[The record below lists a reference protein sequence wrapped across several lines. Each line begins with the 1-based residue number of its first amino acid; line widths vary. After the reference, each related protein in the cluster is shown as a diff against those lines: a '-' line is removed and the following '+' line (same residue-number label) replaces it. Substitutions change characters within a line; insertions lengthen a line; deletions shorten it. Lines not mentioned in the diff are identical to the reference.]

1 MKQYTAEEK
10 ARLEKLGEKYLEKR
24 TKHRTECYRKLPDDV
39 KGLIG
44 NHCNYYY
51 EFDEGGALCRKMIA
65 YLAESD
71 GNKPSE
77 FIEKHAP
84 ELFNGYINPKHK
96 KHFYYTIDHVHERIY
111 AHGWQRRSLRSKDP
125 MIVAN
130 CVIDTIH
137 NFKEWDSIPDDICDY
152 LEDKLTNEELG
163 YKLHNKSLP
172 YCFDEIAAAEID
184 FGNERLITLL
194 TDSINGEKDIAID
207 RLMFRAI
214 VKSHNHALHELLGRL
229 LCAARLQEGLRQ
241 SICETMDEGTPEAF
255 LYLLGVINEN
265 NFIRF
270 SSVKRAV
277 GTWLGFAEEET
288 VKLERISEKSI
299 ALITDCLTDP
309 AKRDEYLNSEDTMK
323 IHIGLWS
330 LGFYESRDLVEKIR
344 DISKHGTRHQ
354 LLTASYSVDLLNNSA
369 LSHEVGVQVVAEHYD
384 DIELMAGYLRFFMNN
399 VSNEIIGVLGDYRQS
414 GLNPQNR
421 QSDYTKRHYCKI
433 ETYFKDEA
441 EARKYY
447 DILKTVCGNI
457 KGRKQEF
464 SPFVFPWFSN
474 FIERGYAV
482 VRMGFIASALH
493 SNELIDEVCGML
505 ADADQY
511 DRNTLIKLLLTQ
523 PETDVQR
530 RALVSALCDKAE
542 YTRGQAYEVVQACE
556 LPPENYLQMEEMLKY
571 KAADAR
577 ENLIKLLMKQPDDAL
592 YGSVS
597 RLIADKKEEK
607 RTAAL
612 DIILNLSKDE
622 KRTDL
627 YEKCKALA
635 KSMTAPTTKEKI
647 LLDSIF
653 AADNVQLS
661 EHAKPLYTDAD
672 EYFPE
677 IPDNEL
683 TRECVDTFMRYFPD
697 SEVGSKVYPDNY
709 RKGLFSKLKPG
720 ACNSCKQA
728 EKDLKALCD
737 FIKLHEKDEF
747 RGWFYGVSD
756 GEERVVGCDIRYFV
770 ALGEDGTGTIPLYDL
785 WNGWFDENIGS
796 DERLLRMHILLNGYD
811 DYKNTDKA
819 VSYLDALY
827 GKGFAEMGGYEYI
840 DHARKIISRLV
851 NKRIKYSE
859 YRKLAIAISLWYVKA
874 IPREEAYVRFVCRG
888 ETVEMPFKN
897 YRQVTCLLNSL
908 VCKNDDTAGTV
919 VPLSYAL
926 FLLHKDGGNDQRWVE
941 YGMDYYRYNHYEPL
955 RSPSV
960 KDMIVAAYKKIIT
973 PSQLYKYIFSEEMIE
988 DAFIFLTSAIKAI
1001 REKDRTVSE
1010 REWQNYRTKIIMKEL
1025 DDEVDDGLLQLI
1037 DSVYEN
1043 VINTVLSVEL
1053 KRGDSQTRYSKHIGR
1068 INRIYGIENFVAIL
1082 SALGKETLERN
1093 TAYYRSTESKKS
1105 ALSRLLCVCV
1115 PNEGDNTDKLRKLLK
1130 GTDITEKRLIEAS
1143 LYAPEWIG
1151 IVAQYLGWDGY
1162 VSGCYYFMAHMNEY
1176 FDDKRKAVIAK
1187 YTPITPEDLQ
1197 LGAFDVEWFRS
1208 AYDTLG
1214 SKRFDAIYDAAKYI
1228 TDGTKHSRARK
1239 YADAVLGKFTVDE
1252 TEKTVADKRNKDLLM
1267 AYALIPLKGEDDIC
1281 RRYLYLQQFLK
1292 ESKKFGSQRS
1302 ASEKAAVG
1310 IAMQNLATN
1319 AGYAD
1324 VTRLTL
1330 RMETKLIDD
1339 SRDLFK
1345 DKTIEGVTVKL
1356 VVDEHGKT
1364 EIAVT
1369 KDGKA
1374 LKSIPA
1380 KLKKNEHIIRLTET
1394 KKKLTEQYRRTRLM
1408 FEQAMEDCTQFT
1420 VGELHEL
1427 RKNPVVEPIIRDLVF
1442 KVQDGGTLGFIN
1454 KDNGFMSCG
1463 SCAEE
1468 MKKTRLVTVAHPY
1481 DMYFDGHW
1489 EWYQRYLFDKGLV
1502 QPFKQVFRE
1511 LYVKTDEELEMC
1523 DTRRYSGNQIQP
1535 TKTVACLKTRRWVAD
1550 IENGLQKVYYKE
1562 NIVATIYAMAD
1573 WFTPA
1578 DIEAPTLEWVAFYD
1592 RKTGKPI
1599 KIKNIPDIIF
1609 SEVMRDV
1616 DLAVSVAHAGG
1627 VDPETSH
1634 STIEMRAAL
1643 VEFTLPLFKLKNVM
1657 IEKSHAHIKGKYGDY
1672 SVHLGSGVVHKLGG
1686 TMISILPVHSQHRG
1700 KLFLPFV
1707 DDDPKTAEIIT
1718 KILFLAE
1725 DVKIKDPS
1733 ILEQIRS

>member
-10 ARLEKLGEKYLEKR
+10 ARLKKLGEKYLEKR
-24 TKHRTECYRKLPDDV
+24 GKFRQDCYKKLTDDV
-39 KGLIG
+39 KELIG
-44 NHCNYYY
+44 DHCNYYY
-51 EFDEGGALCRKMIA
+51 EFRVGGALCKKMIA
-65 YLAESD
+65 YLSESEK
-71 GNKPSE
+71 NLPSE
-77 FIEKHAP
+77 FIGKHAP

-96 KHFYYTIDHVHERIY
+96 KHFLYTIDHVHERIY
-111 AHGWQRRSLRSKDP
+111 ATGWQRRSLRSRDA

-130 CVIDTIH
+130 CVINVIRD
-137 NFKEWDSIPDDICDY
+137 FKEWDSVPDDICDY
-152 LEDKLTNEELG
+152 LEDKLTEEELG
-163 YKLHNKSLP
+163 YKLRDTSLP
-172 YCFDEIAAAEID
+172 YCFDDLAAAEID
-184 FGNERLITLL
+184 FGNERLISLL
-194 TDSINGEKDIAID
+194 TDCINGENDIPLD

-214 VKSHNHALHELLGRL
+214 VKSHNRGLHELLGRL

-277 GTWLGFAEEET
+277 GVWLGFVEEET
-288 VKLERISEKSI
+288 VKLERISDKSI

-309 AKRDEYLNSEDTMK
+309 AKREEYLNSEDSMK

-344 DISKHGTRHQ
+344 EISKHGSRHQ
-354 LLTASYSVDLLNNSA
+354 LLTASYSVHLLNNDA
-369 LSHEVGVQVVAEHYD
+369 LSHEVGKQVVSEHYND
-384 DIELMAGYLRFFMNN
+384 TELMAGYLDLFIPSAER
-399 VSNEIIGVLGDYRQS
+399 EIAFVVGNTFRNDSDNFSERKYCT
-414 GLNPQNR
+414 LNP
-421 QSDYTKRHYCKI
+421 
-433 ETYFKDEA
+433 YFRNSEEA
-441 EARKYY
+441 GKYY
-447 DILKTVCGNI
+447 NIMKEIYSSLKS
-457 KGRKQEF
+457 RKQEF
-464 SPFVFPWFSN
+464 SPFVFPWFTAGVTKGEV
-474 FIERGYAV
+474 I
-482 VRMGFIASALH
+482 VRMAYIASALR
-493 SNELIDEVCGML
+493 SAEKTDEICGML
-505 ADADQY
+505 TFADAN
-511 DRNTLIKLLLTQ
+511 DRHHLLRLLVTA
-523 PETDVQR
+523 PETETQFR
-530 RALVSALCDKAE
+530 TLVSALCDKADS
-542 YTRGQAYEVVQACE
+542 TRDQAFKIVQACK
-556 LPPENYLQMEEMLKY
+556 LPPESYLQMEELLKY

-577 ENLIKLLMKQPDDAL
+577 ENLIKLLMKQDDDAL

-622 KRTDL
+622 KRGELFGRCRELT
-627 YEKCKALA
+627 

-697 SEVGSKVYPDNY
+697 SEVGSKLYPDKY
-709 RKGLFSKLKPG
+709 RKGFFSKLRPG
-720 ACNSCKQA
+720 ACDSCKQA
-728 EKDLKALCD
+728 EKDIKALCA
-737 FIKLHEKDEF
+737 FVKQHEKDEF
-747 RGWFYGVSD
+747 INSRGESDIVGGEVAYFYTV
-756 GEERVVGCDIRYFV
+756 
-770 ALGEDGTGTIPLYDL
+770 
-785 WNGWFDENIGS
+785 DENRKCQLPLKELWTKWLNDNITEP
-796 DERLLRMHILLNGYD
+796 ERYLRMYVISNCWGGK
-811 DYKNTDKA
+811 DYNVDHVEA
-819 VSYLDALY
+819 IY
-827 GKGFAEMGGYEYI
+827 GKGYASWLPAEYQ
-840 DHARKIISRLV
+840 DHST
-851 NKRIKYSE
+851 RILKMLINDYVP
-859 YRKLAIAISLWYVKA
+859 KKDIQQIAITICLWFACEVSKNELYYQY
-874 IPREEAYVRFVCRG
+874 EEMNRKRHVCVMKLWQIQDVASRIDRTDA
-888 ETVEMPFKN
+888 ETVNIVFPLLHNLFFKHVISLN
-897 YRQVTCLLNSL
+897 ELNEKDNNVLDINRYPEFILPESQYIVYAAYNGVITEQQMYRL
-908 VCKNDDTAGTV
+908 
-919 VPLSYAL
+919 L
-926 FLLHKDGGNDQRWVE
+926 FL
-941 YGMDYYRYNHYEPL
+941 PL
-955 RSPSV
+955 QITETFSYITSV
-960 KDMIVAAYKKIIT
+960 ISV
-973 PSQLYKYIFSEEMIE
+973 
-988 DAFIFLTSAIKAI
+988 I
-1001 REKDRTVSE
+1001 REKGKTVSTRDRYNSVRNIVIRKFE
-1010 REWQNYRTKIIMKEL
+1010 SG
-1025 DDEVDDGLLQLI
+1025 DDEKFWEYLSG
-1037 DSVYEN
+1037 VY
-1043 VINTVLSVEL
+1043 NTIVAEVLNIEL
-1053 KRGDSQTRYSKHIGR
+1053 KRGDSQTDYSRYIKY
-1068 INRIYGIENFVAIL
+1068 INRIYGVENFTAIL
-1082 SALGKETLERN
+1082 SALGNDTLERS
-1093 TAYYRSTESKKS
+1093 TSYYISTESKKG
-1105 ALSRLLCVCV
+1105 ALSRLLSVCI
-1115 PNEGDNTDKLRKLLK
+1115 PNDGDNAEKLRDLIK

-1143 LYAPEWIG
+1143 LYSPEWIE
-1151 IVAQYLGWDGY
+1151 IVGEYLGWDGY
-1162 VSGCYYFMAHMNEY
+1162 VSGCYYFMAHMNEQ
-1176 FDDKRKAVIAK
+1176 FDDKRKAMIAR
-1187 YTPITPEDLQ
+1187 YTPLTAEELNG
-1197 LGAFDVEWFRS
+1197 GAFDVNWFRS
-1208 AYDTLG
+1208 AYETLG
-1214 SKRFDAIYDAAKYI
+1214 SKRFDAIYDSAKYI

-1267 AYALIPLKGEDDIC
+1267 AYALIPLAGEDDIC

-1330 RMETKLIDD
+1330 QMETKLIDD
-1339 SRDLFK
+1339 SSDLFK

-1356 VVDEHGKT
+1356 TVDEHGKS
-1364 EIAVT
+1364 EIIVT

-1380 KLKKNEHIIRLTET
+1380 KLKKNEHILRLTET

-1408 FEQAMEDCTQFT
+1408 FEQAMEDETQFT

-1442 KVQDGGTLGFIN
+1442 KEQDGGEIGFIN
-1454 KDNGFMSCG
+1454 EYDGFMKCG
-1463 SCAEE
+1463 SCIEE
-1468 MKKTRLVTVAHPY
+1468 KMKKTRLVTIAHPY
-1481 DMYFDGHW
+1481 DMYRDGHW
-1489 EWYQRYLFDKGLV
+1489 EWYQRYLFEKGIV
-1502 QPFKQVFRE
+1502 QPFRQVFRE

-1535 TKTVACLKTRRWVAD
+1535 AKTAACLKSRRWVAD

-1573 WFTPA
+1573 WFSPA
-1578 DIEAPTLEWVAFYD
+1578 DIEAPTLEWVSFYD
-1592 RKTGKPI
+1592 RKNGKPM
-1599 KIKNIPDIIF
+1599 KIRDIPDIIF

-1686 TMISILPVHSQHRG
+1686 TMINILPVHSQHRG
-1700 KLFLPFV
+1700 KLFLPFA

-1725 DVKIKDPS
+1725 DGKIKDPT
-1733 ILEQIRS
+1733 ILNQIV

>member
-1 MKQYTAEEK
+1 MKQYSADEK
-10 ARLEKLGEKYLEKR
+10 ARLKKLGEKYLEKR
-24 TKHRTECYRKLPDDV
+24 GKFRQDCYKKLPDDV
-39 KGLIG
+39 KELIG
-44 NHCNYYY
+44 DHCNYFY
-51 EFDEGGALCRKMIA
+51 EFRVGGALCKKMIA

-71 GNKPSE
+71 KNLPSE

-84 ELFNGYINPKHK
+84 ELFNGYINPNHK
-96 KHFYYTIDHVHERIY
+96 KHFLYTIDHVHERIY
-111 AHGWQRRSLRSKDP
+111 ATGWQRRSLRSRDP

-130 CVIDTIH
+130 CVINAIH
-137 NFKEWDSIPDDICDY
+137 DFKEWDSVPDDICDY
-152 LEDKLTNEELG
+152 LEDKLTEEELG
-163 YKLHNKSLP
+163 YKLGVSSLP
-172 YCFDEIAAAEID
+172 YCFDDLAAAEID

-194 TDSINGEKDIAID
+194 TDCINGENDIAID

-255 LYLLGVINEN
+255 LYLLGVINDN

-277 GTWLGFAEEET
+277 GTWLGFVEEET
-288 VKLERISEKSI
+288 VKLERISDKSI
-299 ALITDCLTDP
+299 SLITDCLTDP

-344 DISKHGTRHQ
+344 EISKNGTRHQ
-354 LLTASYSVDLLNNSA
+354 LLTASYSVNLLNDAVFENSITKTVVENYY
-369 LSHEVGVQVVAEHYD
+369 SDSEVIA
-384 DIELMAGYLRFFMNN
+384 AYLPFFMPN
-399 VSNEIIGVLGDYRQS
+399 VSYWVASASGPSYYVSSAYEERLQEHIKDYSIR
-414 GLNPQNR
+414 
-421 QSDYTKRHYCKI
+421 KYCNLD
-433 ETYFKDEA
+433 TYFQNAEEA
-441 EARKYY
+441 EKYY
-447 DILKTVCGNI
+447 GILKNI
-457 KGRKQEF
+457 CDSFKGRKQTY
-464 SPFVFPWFSN
+464 SPFIFPWYSAEFTKGDM
-474 FIERGYAV
+474 IIRLAY
-482 VRMGFIASALH
+482 IASALH
-493 SNELIDEVCGML
+493 SEKKTDEMCGL
-505 ADADQY
+505 LTEANSD
-511 DRNTLIKLLLTQ
+511 DRNHILRLLATA
-523 PETDVQR
+523 PETEIQR
-530 RALVSALCDKAE
+530 STLVSALCDKAE
-542 YTRGQAYEVVQACE
+542 FTRSTAYYIVIACCDR
-556 LPPENYLQMEEMLKY
+556 LAAENYLQMEEMLKY

-577 ENLIKLLMKQPDDAL
+577 ENLIKLLMKQSDDAL

-597 RLIADKKEEK
+597 RLLADKKEEK

-622 KRTDL
+622 KRGELFARCRELT
-627 YEKCKALA
+627 

-647 LLDSIF
+647 LLDSISPSDSVKSD
-653 AADNVQLS
+653 AS
-661 EHAKPLYTDAD
+661 AKPLYTDAD

-697 SEVGSKVYPDNY
+697 SEVGSKLYPDKY
-709 RKGLFSKLKPG
+709 RKGFFSKLRPG
-720 ACNSCKQA
+720 ACDSCKQA
-728 EKDLKALCD
+728 EKDIKALCA
-737 FIKLHEKDEF
+737 FVKEHEKDEF
-747 RGWFYGVSD
+747 INSRGESDIVGGEVAYFYTV
-756 GEERVVGCDIRYFV
+756 
-770 ALGEDGTGTIPLYDL
+770 
-785 WNGWFDENIGS
+785 DENRKCQLPLKELWTKWLNDNITEP
-796 DERLLRMHILLNGYD
+796 ERYLRMYVISNCWGGK
-811 DYKNTDKA
+811 DYNVDHVEA
-819 VSYLDALY
+819 IY
-827 GKGFAEMGGYEYI
+827 GKGYASWLPVEYQ
-840 DHARKIISRLV
+840 DHSTSILKMLV
-851 NKRIKYSE
+851 NDYIPKNDIQQ
-859 YRKLAIAISLWYVKA
+859 IAITICLWFACEVSKNELYYQY
-874 IPREEAYVRFVCRG
+874 EEMNRKRHVCVMKLWQIQDMASRIDRTDA
-888 ETVEMPFKN
+888 ETVNIVFPLLHNLFFKHVISLN
-897 YRQVTCLLNSL
+897 ELNEKDNNVLDINRYPEFILPESQYIVYAAYNGVITEQQMYRL
-908 VCKNDDTAGTV
+908 
-919 VPLSYAL
+919 L
-926 FLLHKDGGNDQRWVE
+926 FL
-941 YGMDYYRYNHYEPL
+941 PL
-955 RSPSV
+955 QITETFSYITSV
-960 KDMIVAAYKKIIT
+960 ISV
-973 PSQLYKYIFSEEMIE
+973 
-988 DAFIFLTSAIKAI
+988 I
-1001 REKDRTVSE
+1001 REKGKTVSTRDRYNSVRNIVIRKFE
-1010 REWQNYRTKIIMKEL
+1010 SG
-1025 DDEVDDGLLQLI
+1025 DDEKFWEYLSG
-1037 DSVYEN
+1037 VY
-1043 VINTVLSVEL
+1043 NTIVAEVLNIEL
-1053 KRGDSQTRYSKHIGR
+1053 KRGDSQTDYSRYIKY
-1068 INRIYGIENFVAIL
+1068 INRIYGVENFTAIL
-1082 SALGKETLERN
+1082 SALGNDTLERS
-1093 TAYYRSTESKKS
+1093 TSYYISTESKKG
-1105 ALSRLLCVCV
+1105 ALSRLLSVCI
-1115 PNEGDNTDKLRKLLK
+1115 PNDGDNAEKLRDLIK

-1143 LYAPEWIG
+1143 LYSPEWIE
-1151 IVAQYLGWDGY
+1151 IVGEYLGWEGY
-1162 VSGCYYFMAHMNEY
+1162 VSGCYYFMSHMNEY
-1176 FDDKRKAVIAK
+1176 FDDRRKAVIARF
-1187 YTPITPEDLQ
+1187 TPLTDEELR

-1310 IAMQNLATN
+1310 IAMQDLATN

-1356 VVDEHGKT
+1356 VVDEHGKI

-1408 FEQAMEDCTQFT
+1408 FDRAMEDCTEFT

-1427 RKNPVVEPIIRDLVF
+1427 RENPVVEPIIRDLVF
-1442 KVQDGGTLGFIN
+1442 KEQDGGELGFITEY
-1454 KDNGFMSCG
+1454 DSFVGAQG
-1463 SCAEE
+1463 AREE
-1468 MKKTRLVTVAHPY
+1468 KMKKDRLVTVAHPF
-1481 DMYFDGHW
+1481 DMYMDGHW
-1489 EWYQRYLFDKGLV
+1489 EWYQRCLFEKGIV
-1502 QPFKQVFRE
+1502 QPFRQVFRE

-1535 TKTVACLKTRRWVAD
+1535 AKTVACLKTRRWVAD

-1573 WFTPA
+1573 WFSPA
-1578 DIEAPTLEWVAFYD
+1578 DIEAPTLEYVAFYD
-1592 RKTGKPI
+1592 RKSGAPM
-1599 KIKNIPDIIF
+1599 KIKDIPDIIF

-1643 VEFTLPLFKLKNVM
+1643 VEFTMPLFKLTHVRV
-1657 IEKSHAHIKGKYGDY
+1657 EGTHAHIAGKYGNY
-1672 SVHLGSGVVHKLGG
+1672 TVHLGSGVVHKLGG
-1686 TMISILPVHSQHRG
+1686 TMINILPVHSQHRG
-1700 KLFLPFV
+1700 KLFLPFA
-1707 DDDPKTAEIIT
+1707 DDDPKTAEILT

-1725 DVKIKDPS
+1725 DSKIKDPM
-1733 ILEQIRS
+1733 ILEQIR

>member
-1 MKQYTAEEK
+1 MKQYSAEEK
-10 ARLEKLGEKYLEKR
+10 ARLKKLGDVYREKR
-24 TKHRTECYRKLPDDV
+24 TAYHQECFKMLPDDV
-39 KGLIG
+39 KKLIG
-44 NHCNYYY
+44 DHCNYFY
-51 EFDEGGALCRKMIA
+51 EFRVGGALCKKMIA
-65 YLAESD
+65 YLAEND
-71 GNKPSE
+71 KNLPSE

-84 ELFNGYINPKHK
+84 ELFNGYINPNHK
-96 KHFYYTIDHVHERIY
+96 KHFLYTIDHVHERIY
-111 AHGWQRRSLRSKDP
+111 ATGWQRRSLRSRDP

-130 CVIDTIH
+130 CVINAIH
-137 NFKEWDSIPDDICDY
+137 DFKEWDSVPDDICDY
-152 LEDKLTNEELG
+152 LEDKLTEEELG
-163 YKLHNKSLP
+163 YKLGVSSLP
-172 YCFDEIAAAEID
+172 YCFDDLAAAEID

-194 TDSINGEKDIAID
+194 TDIINGENDIAID

-288 VKLERISEKSI
+288 VKLERISDKSI

-309 AKRDEYLNSEDTMK
+309 AKREEYLNSEDSMK

-330 LGFYESRDLVEKIR
+330 LGFYESRDLVVKIR
-344 DISKHGTRHQ
+344 EISKNGTRHQ
-354 LLTASYSVDLLNNSA
+354 LLTASYSVNLLNNSA
-369 LSHEVGVQVVAEHYD
+369 LSHEVGAQVVAEHYD

-399 VSNEIIGVLGDYRQS
+399 VSNEIVSVLGDYRQS
-414 GLNPQNR
+414 GLNPQTR
-421 QSDYTKRHYCKI
+421 QSDYTKRHYCKL

-447 DILKTVCGNI
+447 DILKTICGNI

-474 FIERGYAV
+474 FVERGYAV

-493 SNELIDEVCGML
+493 SNELIDEVCEML
-505 ADADQY
+505 TDADPY
-511 DRNTLIKLLLTQ
+511 ERSRLIKLLLIQ

-530 RALVSALCDKAE
+530 RTLVSALCDKAE
-542 YTRGQAYEVVQACE
+542 YTREQACE
-556 LPPENYLQMEEMLKY
+556 IVQSCKLPPENYLQMEELLKY

-577 ENLIKLLMKQPDDAL
+577 ENLIKLLMKQDDNAL

-597 RLIADKKEEK
+597 RLISDKKEEK

-612 DIILNLSKDE
+612 DMIMNLSKDE
-622 KRTDL
+622 KRSELFARCRELT
-627 YEKCKALA
+627 
-635 KSMTAPTTKEKI
+635 KSMTSPTTKEKI
-647 LLDSIF
+647 LLDSISPSDSVKSD
-653 AADNVQLS
+653 AP
-661 EHAKPLYTDAD
+661 AKPLYTDED
-672 EYFPE
+672 EYIPE

-683 TRECVDTFMRYFPD
+683 TRECVDTFMRYFPE
-697 SEVGSKVYPDNY
+697 SEVGAKVYPDNY

-720 ACNSCKQA
+720 ACNSCKQT

-747 RGWFYGVSD
+747 IDSRG
-756 GEERVVGCDIRYFV
+756 ETNIVGCEC
-770 ALGEDGTGTIPLYDL
+770 GEFNSVEDNRRVLPLRDL
-785 WNGWFDENIGS
+785 WKAWIDENIPEP
-796 DERLLRMHILLNGYD
+796 ERLLRMYIKSERNRRSDDYLKYAGSTLIELFGNGICEQPGFEYINHAHIILYMLLNE
-811 DYKNTDKA
+811 
-819 VSYLDALY
+819 YLRKQELQ
-827 GKGFAEMGGYEYI
+827 EM
-840 DHARKIISRLV
+840 
-851 NKRIKYSE
+851 
-859 YRKLAIAISLWYVKA
+859 AISIYLYITLFVPADKLIFRYKGYNYEETTTLTEDVA
-874 IPREEAYVRFVCRG
+874 IRNFIFHLDRSDENTMSVTFPLIYGLYLKFVRADIERSKDSGFSYVR
-888 ETVEMPFKN
+888 
-897 YRQVTCLLNSL
+897 
-908 VCKNDDTAGTV
+908 
-919 VPLSYAL
+919 
-926 FLLHKDGGNDQRWVE
+926 
-941 YGMDYYRYNHYEPL
+941 NHCHNVL
-955 RSPSV
+955 PSA
-960 KDMIVAAYKKIIT
+960 KYTMLAAYRGIIT
-973 PSQLYKYIFSEEMIE
+973 YEQMYCLMLRWDNLSDTLMFV
-988 DAFIFLTSAIKAI
+988 TSAISAV
-1001 REKDRTVSE
+1001 REKDTAVSSRE
-1010 REWQNYRTKIIMKEL
+1010 RYNWRHSNILRELEKET
-1025 DDEVDDGLLQLI
+1025 DESFLQLI
-1037 DSVYEN
+1037 SDVYDSIIGE
-1043 VINTVLSVEL
+1043 VLSVEL
-1053 KRGDSQTRYSKHIGR
+1053 KRGDSKTKYSQYISSV
-1068 INRIYGIENFVAIL
+1068 NRIYGVDNFVAIL

-1143 LYAPEWIG
+1143 LYAPEWID

-1408 FEQAMEDCTQFT
+1408 FEQAMEDCTEFT

-1442 KVQDGGTLGFIN
+1442 KEQDGGTLGFIN

-1578 DIEAPTLEWVAFYD
+1578 DIEAPTLEWW
-1592 RKTGKPI
+1592 R
-1599 KIKNIPDIIF
+1599 
-1609 SEVMRDV
+1609 SM
-1616 DLAVSVAHAGG
+1616 
-1627 VDPETSH
+1627 
-1634 STIEMRAAL
+1634 
-1643 VEFTLPLFKLKNVM
+1643 
-1657 IEKSHAHIKGKYGDY
+1657 
-1672 SVHLGSGVVHKLGG
+1672 
-1686 TMISILPVHSQHRG
+1686 
-1700 KLFLPFV
+1700 
-1707 DDDPKTAEIIT
+1707 TARP
-1718 KILFLAE
+1718 AS
-1725 DVKIKDPS
+1725 P
-1733 ILEQIRS
+1733 

>member
-10 ARLEKLGEKYLEKR
+10 ARLKKLGEKYLEKR
-24 TKHRTECYRKLPDDV
+24 GKFRQDCYKKLTDDV
-39 KGLIG
+39 KELIG
-44 NHCNYYY
+44 DHCNYYY
-51 EFDEGGALCRKMIA
+51 EFRVGGALCKKMIA
-65 YLAESD
+65 YLSESEK
-71 GNKPSE
+71 NLPSE
-77 FIEKHAP
+77 FIGKHAP

-111 AHGWQRRSLRSKDP
+111 AIGWQRRSLRSRDP

-130 CVIDTIH
+130 CVINVIRD
-137 NFKEWDSIPDDICDY
+137 FKEWDSVPDDICDY
-152 LEDKLTNEELG
+152 LEDNLTEEELG
-163 YKLHNKSLP
+163 YKLRDTSLP
-172 YCFDEIAAAEID
+172 YCFDDLAAAEID
-184 FGNERLITLL
+184 FGNERLISLL
-194 TDSINGEKDIAID
+194 TDCINGENDIPLD

-214 VKSHNHALHELLGRL
+214 VKSHDRGLHELLGRL

-288 VKLERISEKSI
+288 VKLERISDKSI

-309 AKRDEYLNSEDTMK
+309 AKREEYLNSEDSMK

-344 DISKHGTRHQ
+344 EISKHGSRHQ
-354 LLTASYSVDLLNNSA
+354 LLTASYSVHLLNNDA
-369 LSHEVGVQVVAEHYD
+369 LSHEVGKQVVAEHYN
-384 DIELMAGYLRFFMNN
+384 DIELMAGYTGFFMNG
-399 VSNEIIGVLGDYRQS
+399 VGNEISYAVAGIDHAHRGMKGDRTDYR
-414 GLNPQNR
+414 
-421 QSDYTKRHYCKI
+421 KRHYTGI
-433 ETYFKDEA
+433 DRYFGSLT

-447 DILKTVCGNI
+447 DILKTICGNI

-464 SPFVFPWFSN
+464 SPFIFPWYSEY
-474 FIERGYAV
+474 IDRSCV
-482 VRMGFIASALH
+482 ILRMGFIASALR
-493 SNELIDEVCGML
+493 SNELIDEVCGMIT
-505 ADADQY
+505 DADQY
-511 DRNTLIKLLLTQ
+511 DRNKLIELLLAQ

-530 RALVSALCDKAE
+530 RTLVAALCDKAE
-542 YTRGQAYEVVQACE
+542 YTRKKAYDVVQSCK
-556 LPPENYLQMEEMLKY
+556 LPPESYLQMEEMLKY

-577 ENLIKLLMKQPDDAL
+577 ENLIKLLMKQDDDAL
-592 YGSVS
+592 YGSAS

-622 KRTDL
+622 KRADL

-647 LLDSIF
+647 LLDSISPS
-653 AADNVQLS
+653 DSVKS
-661 EHAKPLYTDAD
+661 DVPAKPLYTEDD
-672 EYFPE
+672 EYLPE

-697 SEVGSKVYPDNY
+697 SSVGEMLYPDKY
-709 RKGLFSKLKPG
+709 RKGLFGKIKISPCGSAKK
-720 ACNSCKQA
+720 AD
-728 EKDLKALCD
+728 KDLKSLCE
-737 FIKLHEKDEF
+737 FIKQHERDEF
-747 RGWFYGVSD
+747 IDSRG
-756 GEERVVGCDIRYFV
+756 EKNIVGCE
-770 ALGEDGTGTIPLYDL
+770 AGEFNSVDENHRRVLPLHDL
-785 WNGWFDENIGS
+785 WKAWIDENIPEP
-796 DERLLRMHILLNGYD
+796 ERLLPMYLKSGTGRRSTDYTRNISGTLNE
-811 DYKNTDKA
+811 
-819 VSYLDALY
+819 LY
-827 GKGFAEMGGYEYI
+827 GNDLCERPGYEYI
-840 DHARKIISRLV
+840 MHAHVILYMLLYEYISKHDFSR
-851 NKRIKYSE
+851 
-859 YRKLAIAISLWYVKA
+859 IAI
-874 IPREEAYVRFVCRG
+874 
-888 ETVEMPFKN
+888 
-897 YRQVTCLLNSL
+897 
-908 VCKNDDTAGTV
+908 
-919 VPLSYAL
+919 AL
-926 FLLHKDGGNDQRWVE
+926 FLYFTECVPAENLLFRYKGFGYEDTAALTEDDSIRNLICNIDRGDSDTMSVTYPLLYGLYLKFVLAAAGKNKDSD
-941 YGMDYYRYNHYEPL
+941 YRYLQNHYRRVL
-955 RSPSV
+955 PSA
-960 KDMIVAAYKKIIT
+960 KYTILAAYRNIIT
-973 PSQLYKYIFSEEMIE
+973 VPQMYSLLFKRDNIA
-988 DAFIFLTSAIKAI
+988 DAFSFVTSAISAV
-1001 REKDRTVSE
+1001 REKDKNYTSRERYNWRRSE
-1010 REWQNYRTKIIMKEL
+1010 VLRDIETETDEGFLQFISDIYDTIINE
-1025 DDEVDDGLLQLI
+1025 
-1037 DSVYEN
+1037 
-1043 VINTVLSVEL
+1043 VLSVEL
-1053 KRGDSQTRYSKHIGR
+1053 KRGDTQTKYSQYIGSV
-1068 INRIYGIENFVAIL
+1068 NRVYGIENFVAIL
-1082 SALGKETLERN
+1082 SALGKEKLERSTYYWHDTN
-1093 TAYYRSTESKKS
+1093 TKKT
-1105 ALSRLLCVCV
+1105 ALSRLLAVCV
-1115 PNEGDNTDKLRKLLK
+1115 PDSGDNTDKLRELLK
-1130 GTDITEKRLIEAS
+1130 STDITEKRLIEAS
-1143 LYAPEWIG
+1143 LYSPEWID
-1151 IVAQYLGWDGY
+1151 IVAEYLGWEGY
-1162 VSGCYYFMAHMNEY
+1162 VSGCYYFMAHMNEQ
-1176 FDDKRKAVIAK
+1176 FDDKRKAMIAR
-1187 YTPITPEDLQ
+1187 YTPLTAEELNG
-1197 LGAFDVEWFRS
+1197 GAFDVNWFRS
-1208 AYDTLG
+1208 AYETLG
-1214 SKRFDAIYDAAKYI
+1214 SKRFDAIYDSAKYI

-1267 AYALIPLKGEDDIC
+1267 AYALIPLAGEDDIC

-1339 SRDLFK
+1339 SRDLFWENII
-1345 DKTIEGVTVKL
+1345 DGVSVKL
-1356 VVDEHGKT
+1356 SVDEQGKT
-1364 EIAVT
+1364 EIVVT

-1380 KLKKNEHIIRLTET
+1380 KIKKNAHIVRLQET

-1408 FEQAMEDCTQFT
+1408 FEQAMEDETQFT

-1442 KVQDGGTLGFIN
+1442 KEQDGGEIGFIN
-1454 KDNGFMSCG
+1454 EYDGFMKCG
-1463 SCAEE
+1463 SCIEE
-1468 MKKTRLVTVAHPY
+1468 KMKKTRLVTIAHPY
-1481 DMYFDGHW
+1481 DMYRDGHW
-1489 EWYQRYLFDKGLV
+1489 EWYQRYMFEKGIV
-1502 QPFKQVFRE
+1502 QPFRQVFRE

-1535 TKTVACLKTRRWVAD
+1535 AKTAACLRSRRWVAD

-1573 WFTPA
+1573 WFSPA

-1592 RKTGKPI
+1592 RKNGKPM
-1599 KIKNIPDIIF
+1599 KIRDIPDIIF

-1686 TMISILPVHSQHRG
+1686 TMINILPVHSQHRG
-1700 KLFLPFV
+1700 KLFLPFA